1 MKKMLEKALA
11 RQQELISTAK
21 AEQRDLSEAEQREFD
36 TLQGVI
42 NDINAR
48 ENNDN
53 GDGARGADEGN
64 DGGTPEQTPPAEP
77 TGGARGADE
86 GYSPETASAI
96 ITMCRTFELQPDEYI
111 ARGLTLEAARTAIM
125 DELMKRNQPVGGRV
139 SITADE
145 NDKFRNAAADGILL
159 RHGINIANPADGANS
174 FRALSIREIAID
186 SLEREAP
193 GEDYRHMDSTQL
205 YDKLVRGFYNPT
217 ATFPAILDI
226 AVQKSYIEGLKKSR
240 TQYEKWTGEGTLT
253 DFKESKN
260 HEYIMSLGGTLAEI
274 PENGELPAYKP
285 LDVAMPTRKLKTY
298 GRQFTMTREAFINDD
313 IGLITTMPQR
323 YATMSANTQNE
334 LIYSIIL
341 QNKTIFDDKP
351 LFDTTRG
358 NTLKTGTNINLKA
371 LETMIYM
378 LGMQKDAAGNQ
389 LQLMPDFFLV
399 PLGMGTPLR
408 QILASPTIHTVDNT
422 QAYNPYA
429 HMNLEV
435 IEDVTINAM
444 TKPGNALPWFMGVK
458 GEGIQRDYLNGQKE
472 PNIKRGEVPGKLGF
486 VWDIYHDFGV
496 AVKHP
501 QTIIRNPGVVLSL
514 GE

>member
-21 AEQRDLSEAEQREFD
+21 AEQRELSEAEQRELD

-42 NDINAR
+42 DDINAR
-48 ENNDN
+48 ENNND
-53 GDGARGADEGN
+53 GDGARGADEGNN

-77 TGGARGADE
+77 TGGARGAE
-86 GYSPETASAI
+86 GYSPEIASEI
-96 ITMCRTFELQPDEYI
+96 MTMCRTFGLEPDTYVREY
-111 ARGLTLEAARTAIM
+111 TTVEAARAAIM

-139 SITADE
+139 ETIADE
-145 NDKFRNAAADGILL
+145 NDKFRNAATDGILL
-159 RHGINIANPADGANS
+159 RQGINIANPADGANG

-186 SLEREAP
+186 TLEREAP

-205 YDKLVRGFYNPT
+205 YDKLARGFYNPT
-217 ATFPAILDI
+217 SAFPAILDSV
-226 AVQKSYIEGLKKSR
+226 VQKSYIEGLKKTR

-323 YATMSANTQNE
+323 YAAMSANTQNE

-341 QNKTIFDDKP
+341 KNKTIFDDKP
-351 LFDTTRG
+351 LFDATRG

-399 PLGMGTPLR
+399 PLGMGTPLL
-408 QILASPTIHTVDNT
+408 QILSSPTIHTADNT
-422 QAYNPYA
+422 QAYNPYT
-429 HMNLEV
+429 HMNFEV

-444 TKPGNALPWFMGVK
+444 TKPGDALPWFMGVK
-458 GEGIQRDYLNGQKE
+458 YEGIQRDYLNGQKE
-472 PNIKRGEVPGKLGF
+472 PNIKRGEVPGKLGLA
-486 VWDIYHDFGV
+486 WDIYHDFGV
-496 AVKHP
+496 GVKHP